1 MLLAGKEGCR
11 LGVVTRQMWLQA
23 HAVEPVRFLKSLPM
37 FGQYDTSK
45 LQRIATLMI
54 SYPVRYH
61 QEIVSV
67 GDAATMIYLIKSGEV
82 EIQVRVGSGLAINSC
97 CQFLLSI
104 LSFGCKSVWLS
115 ISAVHSVCWL
125 SILSLTV
132 SYNCNFSAWLSIL
145 AVNSVCADG
154 NPIAISAIK
163 QHAEAAKDDRK
174 KRQRGGKS
182 QAIALIGSGDAILPC
197 CTSIQSVCCALSQ
210 CAVPPLVKRQQ
221 LKRQQS
227 M

>member
-82 EIQVRVGSGLAINSC
+82 EIQVRVGSGLAVNSC
-97 CQFLLSI
+97 CQFSVLAVNQSGCQFWLFI
-104 LSFGCKSVWLS
+104 LC
-115 ISAVHSVCWL
+115 
-125 SILSLTV
+125 
-132 SYNCNFSAWLSIL
+132 L
-145 AVNSVCADG
+145 AVNSQPHC
-154 NPIAISAIK
+154 K
-163 QHAEAAKDDRK
+163 
-174 KRQRGGKS
+174 
-182 QAIALIGSGDAILPC
+182 L
-197 CTSIQSVCCALSQ
+197 
-210 CAVPPLVKRQQ
+210 Q
-221 LKRQQS
+221 L
-227 M
+227 